1 MHRQEDCGQD
11 SRTGAGCSQEHLA
24 ECRVSKWR
32 RWEMPATR
40 ESRAARR
47 AMRRTRRMDNKI
59 NLLPLPTNTLQIEE
73 RYPNPIKTPRDQ
85 RFSKIHPI
93 W

>member
-47 AMRRTRRMDNKI
+47 AMSRTRRMEGVLIGNRQGWVAA
-59 NLLPLPTNTLQIEE
+59 PG
-73 RYPNPIKTPRDQ
+73 
-85 RFSKIHPI
+85 
-93 W
+93 